1 MISNTREQSHA
12 KPEKIYSISPA
23 SWWEDAWN
31 RITISPDGRKA
42 IYNRPWKGSGLVQTN
57 TLQELEQKHAGQIE
71 KVLRAVF
78 RTGHELVLLGAHNSQ
93 KNWFVEGKNGLEKL
107 SLSPDIIPSW
117 SQDGHFLAYQKQEGA
132 SSQLYMG
139 TIEKQEPFT
148 LEGQINGISWS
159 PDNRLVYATTWQ
171 PNGESSLM
179 SVEPGTGKIETI
191 VKGLDAAPWFNTIG
205 IGADGNHLYLALASE
220 RTPQNEARH
229 QPYAPRNLSIH
240 EIDQRTGTRRVK
252 VASTTDDFAPT
263 VIGDELYWNRNE
275 IHNAIVAVPSSGG
288 EPRLVQDNASMP
300 RWRPDGKQI
309 GFVYGAWRLAEWA
322 LNLDG
327 GVVDLDVNVNPA
339 SSMRPLVTG
348 YHEDFTPTWSPDG
361 KWIAYH
367 SHRSPTP
374 VPSYDGEGS
383 TDDIYLRRYSLASS
397 EEIRLT
403 DFGWEAGPPDWSPDG
418 HKLVFSSLEK
428 GKAPQASKPWI
439 VTIDTETGKPTGAN
453 RLPLPEQIHTTQ
465 ELAWSRRGDEIAAI
479 EGTDDAPRTIWVLNS
494 DGRKADKLVEYRSL
508 AYGGLDWTPNGK
520 AIIYSGL
527 SGDHMQLFTISRSG
541 RPPRQLTHNPANLLH
556 PQVSPDGHWID
567 CTRVDARKELWK
579 LKL

>member
-229 QPYAPRNLSIH
+229 QPNAPRNLASMRSIDAQVIAAPKLPQ
-240 EIDQRTGTRRVK
+240 EQTTSRRQSSMTTSTGTETK
-252 VASTTDDFAPT
+252 STTRSWRFPLREGNPDKFRTTLPCLAGVLTKNRSASYMARGALP
-263 VIGDELYWNRNE
+263 IG
-275 IHNAIVAVPSSGG
+275 P
-288 EPRLVQDNASMP
+288 
-300 RWRPDGKQI
+300 
-309 GFVYGAWRLAEWA
+309 
-322 LNLDG
+322 
-327 GVVDLDVNVNPA
+327 
-339 SSMRPLVTG
+339 
-348 YHEDFTPTWSPDG
+348 
-361 KWIAYH
+361 
-367 SHRSPTP
+367 
-374 VPSYDGEGS
+374 
-383 TDDIYLRRYSLASS
+383 
-397 EEIRLT
+397 
-403 DFGWEAGPPDWSPDG
+403 
-418 HKLVFSSLEK
+418 
-428 GKAPQASKPWI
+428 
-439 VTIDTETGKPTGAN
+439 
-453 RLPLPEQIHTTQ
+453 
-465 ELAWSRRGDEIAAI
+465 
-479 EGTDDAPRTIWVLNS
+479 
-494 DGRKADKLVEYRSL
+494 
-508 AYGGLDWTPNGK
+508 
-520 AIIYSGL
+520 
-527 SGDHMQLFTISRSG
+527 
-541 RPPRQLTHNPANLLH
+541 
-556 PQVSPDGHWID
+556 
-567 CTRVDARKELWK
+567 
-579 LKL
+579 